1 MNLIGKRFGRLEVVS
16 NANKHGYVTCRC
28 DCGNFKDIRATSL
41 TKKYQPT
48 RSCGCIQKE
57 FASSISAKSIS
68 KNSEKQIS
76 SNRRFNT
83 NFGSIVCDKP
93 KNNTS
98 GHKGVSWCKS
108 KGMWEAYISI
118 HNKRI
123 HLGRYHNIDD
133 AVKARV
139 EAEEKYFDPL
149 LEVRKDTEEVLK

>member
-1 MNLIGKRFGRLEVVS
+1 MNLTGKRFGRLEVIS
-16 NANKHGYVTCRC
+16 SAERHGYVTCKC
-28 DCGNFKDIRATSL
+28 DCGRINDVRATSL

-57 FASSISAKSIS
+57 FASSVSAKSIS

-76 SNRRFNT
+76 SNRKFNT

-98 GHKGVSWCKS
+98 GYKGVSWCKS

-123 HLGRYHNIDD
+123 HLGRYNNIDD
-133 AVKARV
+133 AVKARI

-149 LEVRKDTEEVLK
+149 LEIRNDSEEVL

>member
-1 MNLIGKRFGRLEVVS
+1 MNLTGKKFGRLEVIS
-16 NANKHGYVTCRC
+16 SAERNGYVTCRC
-28 DCGNFKDIRATSL
+28 DCGNFKNIRATSL

-57 FASSISAKSIS
+57 FASSVSAKSIS
-68 KNSEKQIS
+68 KNSEKQVS
-76 SNRRFNT
+76 SNRKFNT

-108 KGMWEAYISI
+108 KGMWEAYISV

-133 AVKARV
+133 AVKARI

-149 LEVRKDTEEVLK
+149 LKVHNDTTEVMK

>member
-16 NANKHGYVTCRC
+16 NSDKHGYVSCKC

-57 FASSISAKSIS
+57 FASSVSAKSIS
-68 KNSEKQIS
+68 NNSEKQIS
-76 SNRRFNT
+76 SNRKFNT
-83 NFGSIVCDKP
+83 NFGSIICDKP

-108 KGMWEAYISI
+108 KGMWEAYISV

-123 HLGRYHNIDD
+123 HLGRYHDIED
-133 AVKARV
+133 AVKARI

-149 LEVRKDTEEVLK
+149 LEVRNDAEGVL

>member
-16 NANKHGYVTCRC
+16 DASKHGYVSCKC

-57 FASSISAKSIS
+57 FASSVSAKSIS

-76 SNRRFNT
+76 SNRKFNT

-93 KNNTS
+93 K
-98 GHKGVSWCKS
+98 K
-108 KGMWEAYISI
+108 
-118 HNKRI
+118 
-123 HLGRYHNIDD
+123 
-133 AVKARV
+133 
-139 EAEEKYFDPL
+139 
-149 LEVRKDTEEVLK
+149 